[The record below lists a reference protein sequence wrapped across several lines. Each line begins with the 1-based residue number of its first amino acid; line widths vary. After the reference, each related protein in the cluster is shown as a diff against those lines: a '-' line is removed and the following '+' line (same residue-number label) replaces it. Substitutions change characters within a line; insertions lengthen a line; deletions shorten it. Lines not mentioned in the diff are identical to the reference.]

1 MNSES
6 AKLYQLQALESQDD
20 LSGDGAIV
28 FVAWLLALVLSI
40 IFCLVILS
48 TADPEVLRMFAHA
61 LWVN

>member
-1 MNSES
+1 MNLES

-28 FVAWLLALVLSI
+28 FVAWLLALTLSI

-48 TADPEVLRMFAHA
+48 TADPEVLRMFANA
-61 LWVN
+61 FWVN